1 MIDSA
6 SSVTAVP
13 SFKILVE
20 IVLSMLTQDER
31 KELLAVERGDF
42 PGDPDLGR
50 VDTRNA
56 TILGQAW
63 VKIRRAE
70 LKRLHGAH
78 S

>member
-1 MIDSA
+1 M
-6 SSVTAVP
+6 
-13 SFKILVE
+13 
-20 IVLSMLTQDER
+20 LSQDER
-31 KELLAVERGDF
+31 NELLAVERGDF
-42 PGDPDLGR
+42 PGDSDLGR